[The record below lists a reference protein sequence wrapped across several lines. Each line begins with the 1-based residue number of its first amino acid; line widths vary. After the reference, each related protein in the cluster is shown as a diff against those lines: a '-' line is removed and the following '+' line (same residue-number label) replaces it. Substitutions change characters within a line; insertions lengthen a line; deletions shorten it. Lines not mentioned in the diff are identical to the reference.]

1 MVRATIQRRA
11 PRHRGRPR
19 VRDVNAY
26 HRARRHDEAANRISV
41 ASWNRAVWWRL
52 PLGHGRTIAVT
63 RNQAYERA
71 AKRSDV
77 TFITIKDYRRF
88 RDVGLLG
95 LDVDGNER
103 VGARDRNGS
112 RNALFADLLIT
123 TGAPS

>member
-1 MVRATIQRRA
+1 MTRLHGIA
-11 PRHRGRPR
+11 
-19 VRDVNAY
+19 
-26 HRARRHDEAANRISV
+26 RARSPAEHPLQTETVTARDLRDDSAFGQALGYDRRLS
-41 ASWNRAVWWRL
+41 RA
-52 PLGHGRTIAVT
+52 HGRTIAVT

-103 VGARDRNGS
+103 VGALDRNGS